1 MLVGPLRAP
10 DDSGGGSSRIESC
23 MRSMSL
29 VGTTKLTMDGGIEFA
44 AEFDHDQDQASRTK
58 SWWDGGMMAQW
69 GLIRGAGRFARTK
82 FATGKTHFISLAI
95 AKSYDSR
102 SSHGNS
108 NNSTQIG
115 FAFFSCHV

>member
-1 MLVGPLRAP
+1 MLVGPLRTP

-44 AEFDHDQDQASRTK
+44 AEFDHDQDQASRMK
-58 SWWDGGMMAQW
+58 SWWDVGMMAQW

-82 FATGKTHFISLAI
+82 FATGKTHFMSVAI
-95 AKSYDSR
+95 GKSGKSQDSNQAR
-102 SSHGNS
+102 VVV
-108 NNSTQIG
+108 II
-115 FAFFSCHV
+115 APR